1 MAKMEDKSQLER
13 LEADREVAWSP
24 NPADRG
30 APRRW
35 RQRILALLITVAAV
49 ALAVVLSRETWHAYM
64 ETRWTRDG
72 TVRVYV
78 VTMALEVS
86 GRIVT
91 LQVVD
96 NQFVHKDELLMV
108 IDPFD

>member
-64 ETRWTRDG
+64 ETPWTRDG

-78 VTMALEVS
+78 VTMAPRSRVAS
-86 GRIVT
+86 SRYKWSSISSCT
-91 LQVVD
+91 
-96 NQFVHKDELLMV
+96 KTSY
-108 IDPFD
+108 